1 MLVAVYGIQQYEQSH
16 SKESSA
22 VNLNVTMSVSPQ
34 DNKSTVTNSCFMGEA
49 KQAFY
54 SLVSLFNWTSFRK
67 WKGKRH
73 HINDESSIS
82 SKKESGLRGNTI
94 NYIILVRQV
103 SPKPKI
109 VLVPAAMMVGAI

>member
-1 MLVAVYGIQQYEQSH
+1 MEQEIGDVAVYGIQHYEQSH

-22 VNLNVTMSVSPQ
+22 VNLNATMSVSPQ

-73 HINDESSIS
+73 LINDAKSSIS
-82 SKKESGLRGNTI
+82 SKKESIPRGNTI
-94 NYIILVRQV
+94 LEEEE
-103 SPKPKI
+103 K
-109 VLVPAAMMVGAI
+109 